1 MAIRRGLMAQMA
13 SGADKFFEVVERFSP
28 TEKTQEHTFTH
39 HGAGFYI
46 FCEDPVPTE
55 EKFVTDASY
64 DNTTLMQGNFVIYEN
79 SAGVVSGAKAGT
91 STIWT
96 RKNSPYVDYWG
107 TYCAISGNEVTFR
120 AAGSNTYVG
129 NFLAGH
135 TYVVLKLKC
144 E

>member
-1 MAIRRGLMAQMA
+1 MSMA

-28 TEKTQEHTFTH
+28 TEKTQEYTFTH
-39 HGAGFYI
+39 HGAGFYL

-55 EKFVTDASY
+55 EKFVTDTSY
-64 DNTTLMQGNFVIYEN
+64 DNYTLMQGNFIIYEN
-79 SAGVVSGAKAGT
+79 SAGVVSSVRAGV

-96 RKNSPYVDYWG
+96 SKNSPYIDFWG
-107 TYCAISGNEVTFR
+107 TYCVMSGDEVTFR
-120 AAGSNTYVG
+120 TSSSNAGVG